1 VSDKPGSP
9 DPEHAFDPTKHDA
22 LAEAIKKLSPEEAA
36 FFLWK
41 LEISVRKRKLQLTG
55 YLAAM
60 LIWLVGMVAALVIY
74 GTSDGFVGY
83 VFLFPF
89 ALVGV
94 TLWAFGKW
102 AERVSAQ
109 KPPTEMSI
117 KGISSGNANDEPG
130 AASGGGVR

>member
-1 VSDKPGSP
+1 MSDKPVPP
-9 DPEHAFDPTKHDA
+9 DPEHAFDPGKHDQ

-41 LEISVRKRKLQLTG
+41 LEISVRKRKIQLTG
-55 YLAAM
+55 YLVAM
-60 LIWLVGMVAALVIY
+60 LIWLIGMLGALVIY

-83 VFLFPF
+83 VFLIPF
-89 ALVGV
+89 GLVGV

-102 AERVSAQ
+102 AERVSKQ
-109 KPPTEMSI
+109 KPPTDLSL

-130 AASGGGVR
+130 AAAGNRVR